1 MSSIKRSL
9 CLIYSRSARVTA
21 SSLVPQIKTL
31 TIALTIFVSFS
42 FLQASE
48 RVVRG
53 QIHGIDADEGAWVGV
68 VSGEP
73 SFVDSHVIPHDKFR
87 LSDRSENPTNWTF
100 TPTGEFELITRV
112 EEEAVLLV
120 VAKNR
125 LPIEVKL
132 QPNSDIGPL
141 ELSLSPGVNLNG
153 IVQTKDGKP
162 ISGATI
168 SISPNSKSYELPYAV
183 RSKWV
188 TGTDGSFRLGG
199 IEEHHYY
206 LLGVTADGF
215 APVILAGFRI
225 PEGGIEHLEIG
236 IEEGYF
242 VTGQVVDEAGK
253 PIPDTEV
260 KATWKR
266 GSLEVVESDRT
277 FTLERKNA
285 YSFLDTGTLSQS
297 DGSFRIGPFAK
308 GTTGRL
314 YAGSPSVGTAI
325 TSEISA
331 PYNGLELRLGQEFI
345 RGRVI
350 DATSG
355 SPLQKFTVY
364 MYRGESRRHTVEST
378 DGVFDLSVF
387 PIDKKGTDITINAPG
402 YSQWTRQVFE
412 GSSGEYDLGDIALE
426 AERPIR
432 GVIRNGGTG
441 SPMEGVRVFGVRD
454 SYYEP
459 VHLAPVNRLAW
470 KGFAVSDKAGRF
482 TLQGGPRSLVDRLMV
497 HVPYTSFASVDL
509 PANAEELDI
518 ELNLD
523 GVVEGSLI
531 LPDGTPVKGVIEFGG
546 SSWMWPR
553 KFPTEGSF
561 RVENLVPDTYTLKA
575 ETDAGLVQE
584 RTVVIKASE
593 RVSDFD
599 LIVQPGWSAS
609 GTIMG
614 LEGLERVEITAQGP
628 ESRAL
633 VRKRFGNGEYVIHGL
648 PPEVTIVARTS
659 LGHTLVKDFRDGND
673 SGSTV
678 DFHFEDESG
687 LTGWLTTGG
696 KPLRGVSLKIEPES
710 SSAVVANVTT
720 TDSGRYEARRLSD
733 GRHTIRTDTGHSFE
747 VEIAGDT
754 TFDIEL
760 PENSLSGVVRGER
773 TRRPVGDGFVR
784 LVRADVSAAERDIE
798 ISKRIGSDGTFLFE
812 GLVAGEYDVHIDYPR
827 VESVSSRMQ
836 INGPETIEL
845 LIQCASTRECTEG
858 PFDDLRLPNS

>member
-1 MSSIKRSL
+1 MRSFKRSL

-21 SSLVPQIKTL
+21 SSLVPHIKTL

-53 QIHGIDADEGAWVGV
+53 HIHGVDADEGAWVGV
-68 VSGEP
+68 VAGEP
-73 SFVDSHVIPHDKFR
+73 SYVSHHVIPHEDFE
-87 LSDRSENPTNWTF
+87 LSDRVEEPKNWSF
-100 TPTGEFELITRV
+100 TPTGEFELITGV

-132 QPNSDIGPL
+132 QPNGDVDPL

-162 ISGATI
+162 IAGATI
-168 SISPNSKSYELPYAV
+168 SFSPNSKSYELPDAV

-188 TGTDGSFRLGG
+188 TGADGSFRLGG
-199 IEEHHYY
+199 IEEHHHY

-260 KATWKR
+260 NATWKR

-355 SPLQKFTVY
+355 APLQKFTVF
-364 MYRGESRRHTVEST
+364 MYQGESRRHTIEST

-387 PIDKKGTDITINAPG
+387 PIDKNGTEIEINAPG

-426 AERPIR
+426 IERPIR

-441 SPMEGVRVFGVRD
+441 SPMEGVRVYGVRD
-454 SYYEP
+454 SYYAP
-459 VHLAPVNRLAW
+459 VHFAPVNWLAW
-470 KGFAVSDKAGRF
+470 EGFAVSDKAGRF
-482 TLQGGPRSLVDRLMV
+482 TLQGPRSLVDRLMV

-509 PANAEELDI
+509 PMDAEELDI

-584 RTVVIKASE
+584 RTVVLKTSE

-609 GTIMG
+609 GTITG
-614 LEGLERVEITAQGP
+614 LEGLERVEITAQDP
-628 ESRAL
+628 ESRVL

-673 SGSTV
+673 RGSTV

-710 SSAVVANVTT
+710 SSAVAVNVTT
-720 TDSGRYEARRLSD
+720 TESGRYEARRLSD
-733 GRHTIRTDTGHSFE
+733 GRHTIRTDTGHAFE
-747 VEIAGDT
+747 VEIDGET
-754 TFDIEL
+754 TFDIEV
-760 PENSLSGVVRGER
+760 PENSLRGVVRGER
-773 TRRPVGDGFVR
+773 TRRPVGDGSVR
-784 LVRADVSAAERDIE
+784 LVRTDASSAERALE
-798 ISKRIGSDGTFLFE
+798 ISKRIGSDGTFHFE
-812 GLVAGEYDVHIDYPR
+812 GLVAGTYDVHIDYPNA
-827 VESVSSRMQ
+827 EGVSNRMQ
-836 INGPETIEL
+836 IEGPGSIEL
-845 LIQCASTRECTEG
+845 LVQCASTRECSE
-858 PFDDLRLPNS
+858 